1 MIPTAAIKKLA
12 KTAFFIYIFMI
23 CKKSLLCFF
32 FILTIAIFVYIALQT
47 LLLLFTPA
55 KPIAMYKKRSF
66 ITKDKENILQV

>member
-12 KTAFFIYIFMI
+12 KTAFFIYIYDLQE
-23 CKKSLLCFF
+23 KSTLFF